1 MWGESKAVGC
11 GMVEAELR
19 GRESTAEPPGSN
31 RGCGRFSGRLND
43 EGESGGWIK
52 NEQRGMF
59 NHKNLL

>member
-1 MWGESKAVGC
+1 
-11 GMVEAELR
+11 MVEAELR